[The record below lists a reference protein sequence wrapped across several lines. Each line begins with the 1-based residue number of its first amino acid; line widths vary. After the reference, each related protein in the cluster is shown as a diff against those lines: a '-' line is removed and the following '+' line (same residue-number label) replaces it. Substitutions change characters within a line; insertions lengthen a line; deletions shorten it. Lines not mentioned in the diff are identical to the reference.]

1 MELIKHTTNWVN
13 GEVFQGKTMLAL
25 AVIVGLLAFF
35 IIRNNNEILKG
46 MLIPMGLIMLIL
58 IGYGSI
64 QIIVRPKHIPKVEE
78 MYKSNPKQALETE
91 LNKAIK
97 DDKTYSM
104 VPYFW
109 FAGIAIA
116 GFIFFFTSQ
125 YYYKGLSIGLIGLF
139 LTMLILDSTLQHR
152 LVIYLKALKE
162 LS

>member
-13 GEVFQGKTMLAL
+13 GEVFQGKIMLAL
-25 AVIVGLLAFF
+25 GVTVGFLAFL

-46 MLIPMGLIMLIL
+46 MLIPLGLITLIL
-58 IGYGSI
+58 IGYGTM
-64 QIIVRPKHIPKVEE
+64 QVIVRPKHIPKVEE
-78 MYKSNPKQALETE
+78 MYQTNPQKALETE

-116 GFIFFFTSQ
+116 GFMFFFTSQ

-139 LTMLILDSTLQHR
+139 LTMLILDSTLHHR
-152 LVIYLKALKE
+152 LIIYLKALKQ
-162 LS
+162 LI

>member
-1 MELIKHTTNWVN
+1 
-13 GEVFQGKTMLAL
+13 
-25 AVIVGLLAFF
+25 
-35 IIRNNNEILKG
+35 
-46 MLIPMGLIMLIL
+46 
-58 IGYGSI
+58 
-64 QIIVRPKHIPKVEE
+64 

-91 LNKAIK
+91 LGKAIK

-109 FAGIAIA
+109 FTGIAIA

>member
-1 MELIKHTTNWVN
+1 MELIKHTTQWVN

-58 IGYGSI
+58 IGYGSM

-104 VPYFW
+104 APYFW

-139 LTMLILDSTLQHR
+139 LTMLILDSTLHHR
-152 LVIYLKALKE
+152 LIIYLKALKQ
-162 LS
+162 LI

>member
-1 MELIKHTTNWVN
+1 MELIKHTIQWVN
-13 GEVFQGKTMLAL
+13 GEVLQGKTMLVL
-25 AVIVGLLAFF
+25 GVIVGFAAFF
-35 IIRNNNEILKG
+35 VIRNNNEILKG
-46 MLIPMGLIMLIL
+46 MLIPLGLITLIL
-58 IGYGSI
+58 IGYGTM
-64 QIIVRPKHIPKVEE
+64 QVIVRPKHIPKVEE

-91 LNKAIK
+91 LGKAIK

-109 FAGIAIA
+109 FTGIAIA

-162 LS
+162 LI